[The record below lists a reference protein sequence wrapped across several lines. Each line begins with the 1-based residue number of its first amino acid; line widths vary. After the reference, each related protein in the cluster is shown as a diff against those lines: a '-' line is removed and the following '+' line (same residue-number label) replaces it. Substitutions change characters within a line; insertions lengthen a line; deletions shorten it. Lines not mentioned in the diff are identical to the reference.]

1 MRLLLD
7 ESVNWRLLRHLPG
20 HDTQTTKQM
29 GWDGKQNGEL
39 LELAR
44 TEFDALITRDQG
56 IPQEQ
61 NLTKA
66 DVAVLVLY
74 PRSNSIRDLEPL
86 AQGILEAVN
95 STPRGQVER
104 IYPPGRSP

>member
-7 ESVNWRLLRHLPG
+7 ESVNWRLLRYLPS

-56 IPQEQ
+56 IPHEH
-61 NLTKA
+61 NLTGA

-74 PRSNSIRDLEPL
+74 PRSNSIGDLKPL
-86 AQGILEAVN
+86 APIILEAAN
-95 STPRGQVER
+95 STPRGEVEH
-104 IYPPGRSP
+104 IYPPTRSL

>member
-20 HDTQTTKQM
+20 HETQTTKQM
-29 GWDGKQNGEL
+29 GWDSKQNGEL

-61 NLTKA
+61 NLTGA

-74 PRSNSIRDLEPL
+74 PRSNSIDDLKPL
-86 AQGILEAVN
+86 APSILDVVD
-95 STPRGQVER
+95 STPRGQVEH
-104 IYPPGRSP
+104 IYPPRRSL

>member
-7 ESVNWRLLRHLPG
+7 ESVNWRLLRHLSG
-20 HDTQTTKQM
+20 HHAQTTKQM

-56 IPQEQ
+56 IPEQQ
-61 NLTKA
+61 NLTVS

-74 PRSNSIRDLEPL
+74 PKSNRIRDLEPL
-86 AQGILEAVN
+86 APDILEAVT
-95 STPRGQVER
+95 STPRGEVAH
-104 IYPPGRSP
+104 IYPSTRSN

>member
-7 ESVNWRLLRHLPG
+7 ESVNWRLLRYLLG
-20 HDTQTTKQM
+20 HDTLTTKQM
-29 GWDGKQNGEL
+29 GWDSKQNGEL

-56 IPQEQ
+56 IPRQQ
-61 NLTKA
+61 NLTGA
-66 DVAVLVLY
+66 DVAVMVLY

-86 AQGILEAVN
+86 APRILEAVN
-95 STPRGQVER
+95 STPRGEVAH
-104 IYPPGRSP
+104 IYPPARSL